1 MRLTP
6 SQQQR
11 PQTSAS
17 SAAFNIAGLQLVS
30 GFESAPVQLLPSQ
43 QGQASVHLTAAFNI
57 TSVEFSPSFDIA
69 SILLN
74 AVSRTVQVQ
83 LPGAAPLTA
92 DGPTFEIS
100 SVQLGANGD
109 VSLIQLA
116 PRGGAAAAQ
125 QPMQQMQQ
133 R

>member
-11 PQTSAS
+11 PQTGTS
-17 SAAFNIAGLQLVS
+17 SAFNVAGLSLVS

-43 QGQASVHLTAAFNI
+43 QGQASVHLTASFNI

-74 AVSRTVQVQ
+74 AASRSVQVQ
-83 LPGAAPLTA
+83 LPGSAPVTA
-92 DGPTFEIS
+92 P
-100 SVQLGANGD
+100 GD
-109 VSLIQLA
+109 RSLWS
-116 PRGGAAAAQ
+116 R
-125 QPMQQMQQ
+125 
-133 R
+133 